1 LRRSRTVLA
10 GSALALAAVF
20 LLVALALLIVL
31 PSPWRYVG
39 FGVCFILFVGE
50 VFFWNTRVRGRRAQ
64 VGVQTLIGQR
74 AIAASALRPDGQ
86 VRVAGEI
93 WHARCPDGA
102 DEGDTVTVIAREK
115 LTLVVE
121 RVPA

>member
-1 LRRSRTVLA
+1 M
-10 GSALALAAVF
+10 F
-20 LLVALALLIVL
+20 LLVAIALLLVL
-31 PSPWRYVG
+31 PWPWNVVG

-50 VFFWNTRVRGRRAQ
+50 IFFWNTRVRGRRAQ

-74 AIAASALRPDGQ
+74 AIVASALRPDGQ

-93 WHARCPDGA
+93 WHARCADGA
-102 DEGDTVTVIAREK
+102 DEGDTVTVVARER

-121 RVPA
+121 RATSP